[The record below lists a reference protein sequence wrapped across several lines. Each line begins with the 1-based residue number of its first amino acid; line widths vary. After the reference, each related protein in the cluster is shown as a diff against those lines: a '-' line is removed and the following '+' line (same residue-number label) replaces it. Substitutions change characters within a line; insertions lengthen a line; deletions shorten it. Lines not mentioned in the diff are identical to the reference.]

1 MVGITT
7 GGEAMTDQDRIKS
20 LETWLKRANDR
31 LKMATSEGLLEGCVY
46 PTVKLVGRIDQVLEG
61 VRE

>member
-1 MVGITT
+1 
-7 GGEAMTDQDRIKS
+7 MTDQDRIKS

-31 LKMATSEGLLEGCVY
+31 LKKATSEGLLEGCSY
-46 PTVKLVGRIDQVLEG
+46 PTVKLVVRIDQVLAG